1 ESESGGSKRLG
12 KEFAKLIASKDAHVA
27 ICARGKSGL
36 DLALEELKELIYHA
50 FDEASSMY
58 DGRVPDVLF
67 AIEMNLI
74 TEGTKRMAQQDA
86 KNKIVMV
93 SFVAEL
99 CGLWDLLRLAEC
111 LRHELI
117 RYDISVHCYFAG
129 TIVTPGYEEEEAA
142 KTLYKGNFI
151 ISDIIG
157 DAIRASTL

>member
-1 ESESGGSKRLG
+1 
-12 KEFAKLIASKDAHVA
+12 
-27 ICARGKSGL
+27 
-36 DLALEELKELIYHA
+36 
-50 FDEASSMY
+50 
-58 DGRVPDVLF
+58 
-67 AIEMNLI
+67 
-74 TEGTKRMAQQDA
+74 MAQQDA
-86 KNKIVMV
+86 KSKIVMV

-129 TIVTPGYEEEEAA
+129 TIITPGYEEEEAA

-157 DAIRASTL
+157 DAIRASTLGVSLSNNAFFDAILCALLGLMVTKPVRWYFDKMVHDSKADKIN